1 MIENDVSLLDVA
13 FYNRI
18 SHMDYKHE
26 CIRIP
31 SRVTSLL
38 RTYLSYISLQTL
50 NGTSGGKVDSKRK
63 KQEANEDTVLK
74 SKDETEVD
82 VVSL

>member
-1 MIENDVSLLDVA
+1 
-13 FYNRI
+13 
-18 SHMDYKHE
+18 MDYKHE

-38 RTYLSYISLQTL
+38 RTYLSFISLQAL
-50 NGTSGGKVDSKRK
+50 NGTSGGKVNSKRK
-63 KQEANEDTVLK
+63 KPEANDDALVK